1 MKILLDTN
9 IVLDLLMQ
17 REPFFN
23 DALKIFNQ
31 IEAGRYEAFL
41 CATTITTMHYLLT
54 KHSSKAESKKSM
66 QLLLKLFDIAP
77 VDKEVLTLAEKVD
90 FNDYEDAVIY
100 ASAKAIDIEAI
111 ITRNE
116 KDFVKSDIPVFS
128 PIAFNNV
135 TT

>member
-31 IEAGRYEAFL
+31 IESGRHEAFL

-54 KHSSKAESKKSM
+54 KHSSKVESKKSM

-77 VDKEVLTLAEKVD
+77 VNKDVLTLAEKVD
-90 FNDYEDAVIY
+90 FSDYEDAVIY
-100 ASAKAIDIEAI
+100 ASAKKIDIEAI

-128 PIAFNNV
+128 PIAFNDV
-135 TT
+135 TI